1 MDPLQLLTLAKPKAI
16 KAKAAKPS
24 DKAAKLSKATKQKIP
39 PAKSNPKTPAA
50 PLSIFAARQIEASCN
65 KQSATLLFTPH
76 KPTWYS
82 DLLCS

>member
-1 MDPLQLLTLAKPKAI
+1 LTPAKPKAV

-24 DKAAKLSKATKQKIP
+24 DKAMKPSDKAMKPSDKTAKPSKPTKQKVQ

-50 PLSIFAARQIEASCN
+50 PVSIFAAHQIEASHN

-76 KPTWYS
+76 K
-82 DLLCS
+82 